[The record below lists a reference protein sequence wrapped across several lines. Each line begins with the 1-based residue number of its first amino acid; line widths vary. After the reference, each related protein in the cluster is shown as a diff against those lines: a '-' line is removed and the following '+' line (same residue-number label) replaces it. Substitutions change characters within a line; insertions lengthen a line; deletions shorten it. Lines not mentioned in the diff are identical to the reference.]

1 MGSAVKSVAGAV
13 GSALDGPV
21 GGVIGTALGGALSPK
36 QKGPTVGQSQTTV
49 DIADYI
55 APNYEQIVADAQKL
69 YESGQLGAFQELSPL
84 QISAISQGLGMAQ
97 QMPLFGQ
104 SQEAVSQLL
113 GGAGSFLSPAQDIYM
128 GLAGMPDTTSTQAFQ
143 DTLDTLISPAIQ
155 KTTSQFAGSGRLGS
169 GLFGSSLGAGITSAA
184 APAILQ
190 AQQADYERK
199 LAAAKG
205 LGQLGQLGISA
216 LGAGLGAAP
225 AIAGLGYQNIEN
237 QLALAGLLSQ
247 QDFLKQ
253 QQDVNALNE
262 YLKLI
267 QGATVSGTGTTTKPV
282 YMAPSYG
289 TGDMIKGAL
298 AGELLDYGTGMFG
311 DFLGGLGGP
320 YLGSGGPLTESGS
333 IAGGPILRPSR

>member
-1 MGSAVKSVAGAV
+1 MSSIVPAVASAVV
-13 GSALDGPV
+13 GSALAPKPK
-21 GGVIGTALGGALSPK
+21 SPSVSK
-36 QKGPTVGQSQTTV
+36 AQTTV
-49 DIADYI
+49 NPADYI
-55 APNYEQIVADAQKL
+55 APNYEQIVSEAQKL

-84 QISAISQGLGMAQ
+84 QLSAISQGLGMAQ

-205 LGQLGQLGISA
+205 LGQLGQLGIGA

-282 YMAPSYG
+282 YKTPSYG
-289 TGDMIKGAL
+289 MGDVLGGAL
-298 AGELLDYGTGMFG
+298 SGTLLDYGTGAIG
-311 DFLGGLGGP
+311 DFLGGLGGSSGGGS
-320 YLGSGGPLTESGS
+320 GSGGLDL
-333 IAGGPILRPSR
+333 GGYELGGAAEGIFGFGG

>member
-1 MGSAVKSVAGAV
+1 MANAIPAIASTVI
-13 GSALDGPV
+13 GSAL
-21 GGVIGTALGGALSPK
+21 APK
-36 QKGPTVGQSQTTV
+36 PKRPSVSQAQTTV
-49 DIADYI
+49 GPADYI
-55 APNYEQIVADAQKL
+55 APNYNQIVSDAQKL

-84 QISAISQGLGMAQ
+84 QLSAINQGLGMAQ
-97 QMPLFGQ
+97 DMPLFSQ
-104 SQEAVSQLL
+104 SQDAASQLL

-205 LGQLGQLGISA
+205 LGSLGQLGIGALQAGLSA
-216 LGAGLGAAP
+216 APGVAGLGF
-225 AIAGLGYQNIEN
+225 QNIEN

-267 QGATVSGTGTTTKPV
+267 QGATVGSSSTQPV

-289 TGDMIKGAL
+289 TGDIIGGAL

-311 DFLGGLGGP
+311 DFLEGLGRSPGG
-320 YLGSGGPLTESGS
+320 GSGG
-333 IAGGPILRPSR
+333 GGPNLQGYELGGAAEGIFGFGR

>member
-1 MGSAVKSVAGAV
+1 MSSVVPAVASAVV
-13 GSALDGPV
+13 GSALAPKPK
-21 GGVIGTALGGALSPK
+21 SPSVS
-36 QKGPTVGQSQTTV
+36 QAQTTV
-49 DIADYI
+49 NPADYI
-55 APNYEQIVADAQKL
+55 APNYEQIVSEAQKL

-84 QISAISQGLGMAQ
+84 ELSGISQGLEMTQ

-113 GGAGSFLSPAQDIYM
+113 GGAGSFLSPAQDIYTS
-128 GLAGMPDTTSTQAFQ
+128 LAGMPDTTSTQAFQ
-143 DTLDTLISPAIQ
+143 DALDTLISPAIQ
-155 KTTSQFAGSGRLGS
+155 KTTSQFAEGGRLGS

-205 LGQLGQLGISA
+205 LGQLGQLGIGA

-282 YMAPSYG
+282 YTMPGYG
-289 TGDMIKGAL
+289 MGDVLGGAL
-298 AGELLDYGTGMFG
+298 SGTLLDYGTGAIG

-333 IAGGPILRPSR
+333 IAGGPIPRPSR